1 MQTALPYILPFLVF
15 VGMLA
20 TFPYLGLSPLLDQV
34 ARLVI
39 VGGVIYVYSRHLLSW
54 KIPFA
59 GQSVLFGILVFIV
72 WILPDL
78 LIPGYRQHWLFTNS
92 FTGGVSSSMPAAAL
106 LDPVVLA
113 LRTLRA
119 AVLVPI
125 LEELFW
131 RGWLGRWLVDQDFE
145 KVPLGKYT
153 TSAMLIS
160 GLLFASE
167 HGPYWE
173 VGLLAGLMYNYWLV
187 KTRSL
192 MDCIV
197 AHGVTNLCLSLYV
210 LATGKWE
217 YWM

>member
-1 MQTALPYILPFLVF
+1 MQTALPYILPFVVF
-15 VGMLA
+15 LA
-20 TFPYLGLSPLLDQV
+20 LLGAFPHLGLPPLADQI

-39 VGGVIYVYSRHLLSW
+39 VGGVIYAYSRQLLQFRF
-54 KIPFA
+54 PFA
-59 GQSVLFGILVFIV
+59 GQSILFGILVFVV
-72 WILPDL
+72 WILPDT

-92 FTGGVSSSMPAAAL
+92 ITGSVSSSMPAAGL
-106 LDPVVLA
+106 LDPTVLA

-153 TSAMLIS
+153 TSAMVLS
-160 GLLFASE
+160 ALLFASE

-173 VGLLAGLMYNYWLV
+173 VGLLAGLAYNYWLV
-187 KTRSL
+187 RTRNL
-192 MDCIV
+192 MDCML
-197 AHGVTNLCLSLYV
+197 AHGVTNLCLSIYV
-210 LATGKWE
+210 IATGKWE